1 MTTILIISVGAS
13 SLHAVARDPA
23 VRLRVDVTQ
32 VGQPDT
38 RYVVDDQ
45 PIVAR
50 PETGDLAGALSLV
63 AALAGSRGIAV
74 AAVAH
79 RVGHEATIHLVPE
92 VIDDALI
99 AIVGERPDLSAV
111 PAARALWPDIA
122 QIACYD
128 DDEAVAY
135 RRVLNLLRRP
145 PRRSLT
151 VPARDDDN
159 RVDQMLADPMGYFT
173 RARARARVVVQQ
185 DVRAVMRPRR
195 H

>member
-1 MTTILIISVGAS
+1 MTTILIVSVGAS

-23 VRLRVDVTQ
+23 VQLRVDVTQ

-38 RYVVDDQ
+38 RYVVDDR
-45 PIVAR
+45 PIVGR
-50 PETGDLAGALSLV
+50 PEARDLTGAVNLV
-63 AALAGSRGIAV
+63 ADLVRSRGLTV

-79 RVGHEATIHLVPE
+79 RVGHDAANHLVPE
-92 VIDDALI
+92 AIDDALL
-99 AIVGERPDLSAV
+99 AIVGELPDLSAV
-111 PAARALWPDIA
+111 PVARLLWPDAA

-135 RRVLNLLRRP
+135 RRVRNLLRRP
-145 PRRSLT
+145 HRRSLAVT
-151 VPARDDDN
+151 ARDDDD
-159 RVDQMLADPMGYFT
+159 RVGQMLTDPSGYFARARD
-173 RARARARVVVQQ
+173 RARAEVQQ

>member
-23 VRLRVDVTQ
+23 VQLRVDVTQ

-50 PETGDLAGALSLV
+50 PETGDLAGAISLV
-63 AALAGSRGIAV
+63 AALAGSRGITV

-79 RVGHEATIHLVPE
+79 RVGHEAAIHLVPE

-99 AIVGERPDLSAV
+99 AIVGDRPTSRLCRQ
-111 PAARALWPDIA
+111 RAHSGPTS
-122 QIACYD
+122 
-128 DDEAVAY
+128 
-135 RRVLNLLRRP
+135 
-145 PRRSLT
+145 RRSPVT
-151 VPARDDDN
+151 TT
-159 RVDQMLADPMGYFT
+159 T
-173 RARARARVVVQQ
+173 RPSHTGAC
-185 DVRAVMRPRR
+185 
-195 H
+195 